1 MLRKPLS
8 FERRSHE
15 CGQTIALVA
24 LSMVVLIA
32 FFALA
37 IDVTTLYI
45 ARKEAQGAADAAALA
60 GAKAFVNSGYTSGL
74 VTLIAAQDF
83 ATQQARAV
91 ALQEKV
97 AGRLLVGSNIN
108 VTFPSGTTANPR
120 VTAVINVTRLPMF
133 FSTVL
138 WSANRAQVTATAS
151 AEAYNP
157 SGTTGSA
164 IAVGS
169 VKPWAI
175 PNCDPTNSAPPGTN
189 CGAGVASFV
198 DPGNNFQISNQIV
211 GRVLDLR
218 ERSDPLPTTVGWTQA
233 GTPPVLN
240 FLAVDIPISSLTA
253 SCPSSSQVSCSG
265 NGLSLDPS
273 NPQFAET
280 IACSNSQALSCGQTL
295 NVHAGS
301 GSSFPAIT
309 DQQALLCLIHA
320 GGTGQNRGQD
330 QLCNN
335 ASLPS
340 CPVSSRLTIDAGSN
354 NPDPGMVGK
363 DDISRSD
370 SVVTVPL
377 FQPSCADSTCA
388 NTPVTIVGFLQL
400 GIARVRGPGAGPG
413 AGAVRA
419 MVMNVIG
426 CGSTSG
432 TPISGGGVS
441 PIPVRLVQ

>member
-15 CGQTIALVA
+15 RGQTIALVA

-74 VTLIAAQDF
+74 VTLTTAQDF
-83 ATQQARAV
+83 ANQQATAV

-97 AGRLLVGSNIN
+97 AGTLLKASNVT
-108 VTFPSGTTANPR
+108 VTFPSGSTTNPR
-120 VTAVINVTRLPMF
+120 VTAAINVTGLPMF
-133 FSTVL
+133 FSKVL
-138 WSANRAQVTATAS
+138 WSATPAQVTATAS

-157 SGTTGSA
+157 SGTTGAA

-175 PNCDPTNSAPPGTN
+175 PNCDPSNPAPAGTN
-189 CGAGVASFV
+189 CGPGVASFV
-198 DPGNNFQISNQIV
+198 NPGNNFQISNPIV
-211 GRVLDLR
+211 GRVFDFK
-218 ERSDPLPTTVGWTQA
+218 ERSDPLPVSVGWTQA
-233 GTPPVLN
+233 SPPVIN
-240 FLAVDIPISSLTA
+240 FLAVDIPISSLTV
-253 SCPSSSQVSCSG
+253 SCPSSSRVSCSG
-265 NGLSLDPS
+265 NGLNLDPS
-273 NPQFAET
+273 NPQFPET
-280 IACSNSQALSCGQTL
+280 IACSNSHALSCGQTL
-295 NVHAGS
+295 NLHPGS

-340 CPVSSRLTIDAGSN
+340 CPVNSRLTIDSGSN

-377 FQPSCADSTCA
+377 FQPSCADSTCT

-400 GIARVRGPGAGPG
+400 GVARVRGPGAGPN